1 MKNFKQGRSQGGFS
15 LIELLLVLAIIA
27 ALAVAAFI
35 VYPRVQAG
43 RNATFES
50 QLLSSAQAGVKA
62 LFTTGNYDRI
72 NLAAAYNAEI
82 FPSNMNISVGS
93 IQNQWEGAVT
103 VLPSSSSGANGTAI
117 GTPDRYFKI
126 GYTNV
131 PTDVCIRL
139 AGAAVQN
146 FGTVLVGTSATVAP
160 SAVADI
166 VQDTYS
172 TTQVPLDE
180 GKIAAN
186 CRGTGGRASITF
198 VSN

>member
-1 MKNFKQGRSQGGFS
+1 MKNFNQARNQAGFS

-43 RNATFES
+43 RNATYES
-50 QLLSSAQAGVKA
+50 QVLSSAQAGVKA
-62 LFTTGNYDRI
+62 LFTNNNFDKI
-72 NLAAAYNAEI
+72 NKASAFNAEI
-82 FPSNMNISVGS
+82 FPKNMNLSSTS
-93 IQNQWEGAVT
+93 IKNQWDGDVDVVPSASDGGA
-103 VLPSSSSGANGTAI
+103 ATAA

-126 GYTNV
+126 TYPNV

-146 FGTVLVGTSATVAP
+146 FGTVLVNGV
-160 SAVADI
+160 I
-166 VQDTYS
+166 VQDNY
-172 TTQVPLDE
+172 TQPHVAATMDLDE
-180 GKIAAN
+180 AKIATN
-186 CRGTGGRASITF
+186 CKAASAVTINF

>member
-1 MKNFKQGRSQGGFS
+1 MKNFKQARNQGGFS
-15 LIELLLVLAIIA
+15 LVELLLVLAIIA

-62 LFTTGNYDRI
+62 LFTTNNYDKLT
-72 NLAAAYNAEI
+72 LAAAYNAEI
-82 FPSNMNISVGS
+82 FPANMNISATS

-103 VLPSSSSGANGTAI
+103 VAPSAADGSAGTALN
-117 GTPDRYFKI
+117 TADRYFKF

-146 FGTVLVGTSATVAP
+146 FGTVLVGVDPATPPSAT
-160 SAVADI
+160 SDI

-172 TTQVPLDE
+172 ATPVALDE
-180 GKIAAN
+180 GLIAQN